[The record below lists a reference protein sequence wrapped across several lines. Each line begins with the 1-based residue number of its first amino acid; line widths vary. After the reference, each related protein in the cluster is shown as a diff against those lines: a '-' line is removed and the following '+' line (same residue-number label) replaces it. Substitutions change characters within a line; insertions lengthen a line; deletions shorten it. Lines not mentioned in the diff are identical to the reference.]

1 MLSESGGD
9 VMRKL
14 LVSDFDGTLYQD
26 FATTKRNLKAV
37 KKFREEGN
45 LFVIA
50 TGRSLFHLRE
60 KLKEFP
66 FTFDYLILNHGAVL
80 VDSQFNPI
88 DISYF
93 SKELVAEIL
102 NFVAKKEVLTI
113 RLHTWE
119 KEIDQVE
126 DGIVKIM
133 LEFTNKELALSI
145 AQELNQQFPHQ
156 IVCYA
161 LPGVRDILV
170 EVLVANVNK
179 LNQINTIL
187 KLEDMKEDAVL
198 TVGDGEN
205 DRGMIEAFDGYWIK
219 HGGTYKK
226 AGRDHVC
233 TSVFELLEQQ

>member
-1 MLSESGGD
+1 
-9 VMRKL
+9 MRKL

-45 LFVIA
+45 LFVNA

-119 KEIDQVE
+119 KEINQVD

-133 LEFTNKELALSI
+133 IELSDRESALFL
-145 AQELNQQFPHQ
+145 AQELKQQFSHK

-161 LPGVRDILV
+161 LPGMQDILV
-170 EVLVANVNK
+170 EVLSTNVNK
-179 LNQINTIL
+179 VNQIRTIL
-187 KLEDMKEDAVL
+187 KLEDMKEDKVI

-205 DRGMIEAFDGYWIK
+205 DRAMIEIFDGYWIENSRN
-219 HGGTYKK
+219 HKK
-226 AGRDHVC
+226 SSFDHVC
-233 TSVFELLEQQ
+233 SSVFELLKEQ